1 MAHSST
7 TLKEEIVAEFQTE
20 YEKVQARV
28 RENKQLIEQ
37 TQLEVSRMRD
47 RNVAIS
53 ARLSRVESSF
63 DTVPRADIKS
73 AYEDALDA
81 KTRLLTMQGQLEK
94 ARGIQ
99 EELQSIEHLLGRL
112 LEITGGVAGQFL
124 GAESIAMPSVSM
136 LGDHTSDSASWGGG
150 NISTQAIVTMVEAQE
165 DERRRLARQMHDGPA
180 QSLTNFIL
188 QAEICQRLFDRNP
201 DRAGEELNNLKTAAS
216 STFQKVR
223 DFIFD
228 LRPMMLDDLGLVPTI
243 RRYVE
248 AYQEKTDIQSQLNI
262 LGDERRLTP
271 HIEVMMFRSIQT
283 IMGNARDNLGA
294 KSISI
299 VLDVGPEW
307 IKAAIEH
314 DGQQFDASLL
324 DNPDN
329 NEESVGFDTLKKRIE
344 LVGGTLEYVPID
356 ETLNQFNVRLPAIE

>member
-1 MAHSST
+1 MAQGASMHREDV
-7 TLKEEIVAEFQTE
+7 LGEFRAE
-20 YEKVQARV
+20 YNKIRARV
-28 RENKQLIEQ
+28 KENQQLIEQ
-37 TQLEVSRMRD
+37 TQLEVNRWRE
-47 RNVAIS
+47 RNVAVN
-53 ARLSRVESSF
+53 AQLSRVENSF
-63 DTVPRADIKS
+63 DTVPRADIKA
-73 AYEDALDA
+73 AYDSALDA

-99 EELQSIEHLLGRL
+99 EELQHVEELLKRL
-112 LEITGGVAGQFL
+112 LDLAQGIAPEQIPSPGSSGHGASEMSMSDGGSL
-124 GAESIAMPSVSM
+124 
-136 LGDHTSDSASWGGG
+136 
-150 NISTQAIVTMVEAQE
+150 STQAIVSMVDSQEA
-165 DERRRLARQMHDGPA
+165 ERRRLARQMHDGPA

-248 AYQEKTDIQSQLNI
+248 AFQEKTEIETQLNI
-262 LGDERRLTP
+262 LGDERRLP
-271 HIEVMMFRSIQT
+271 QHIEVMMFRSIQS

-294 KSISI
+294 KSVNI

-307 IKAAIEH
+307 LKAAIEH
-314 DGQQFDASLL
+314 DGRSFDPAEALSQ
-324 DNPDN
+324 D
-329 NEESVGFDTLKKRIE
+329 ESEDVFGLRILQERIE
-344 LVGGTLEYVPID
+344 LVGGSFQVASAED
-356 ETLNQFNVRLPAIE
+356 ELSRFVIALPVS